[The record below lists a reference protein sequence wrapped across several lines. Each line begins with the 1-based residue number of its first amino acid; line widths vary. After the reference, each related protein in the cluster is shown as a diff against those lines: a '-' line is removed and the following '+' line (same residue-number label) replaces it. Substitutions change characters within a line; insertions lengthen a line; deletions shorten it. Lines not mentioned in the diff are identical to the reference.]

1 MLRQTFEQKLQTLQ
15 TEVLL
20 LGDMVD
26 TALGAAVEALT
37 RHDLT
42 GAGRLVADNCFITQK
57 RLAIEAEILSQIATQ
72 QPVAGDL
79 RLLVAA
85 LEIAAELERM
95 GSYAASIAQTTL
107 SQAHQPLPE
116 PFLSTLPAMGQK
128 AREMLR
134 QSLLA
139 LARRD
144 IMIARAIPKQDDE
157 VDRLYQEAHQALVVL
172 LKTDTQ
178 GAGQATALSRVA
190 HNLERTADRVLN
202 ICEWVIFA
210 ITGEMK
216 ELNGSAR

>member
-1 MLRQTFEQKLQTLQ
+1 MPRQTFEQKLQTLQ
-15 TEVLL
+15 EEVLL
-20 LGDMVD
+20 LGQMVD

-42 GAGRLVADNCFITQK
+42 SAGRLVADNCFITQK

-79 RLLVAA
+79 RMLVAE

-95 GSYAASIAQTTL
+95 GSYAASIAQATL
-107 SQAHQPLPE
+107 SQADKPLPE
-116 PFLSTLPAMGQK
+116 PFLSILPAMGQK
-128 AREMLR
+128 AGEMLR

-139 LARRD
+139 LAQRD
-144 IMIARAIPKQDDE
+144 IMVARAIPKQDDE

-172 LKTDTQ
+172 LKTDSQ

-190 HNLERTADRVLN
+190 HNLERTADRSIN

-210 ITGEMK
+210 MTGKMK
-216 ELNGSAR
+216 ELNGSAT

>member
-1 MLRQTFEQKLQTLQ
+1 LLRQTFEQKLQTLQ

-37 RHDLT
+37 RQDLAS
-42 GAGRLVADNCFITQK
+42 AGRLVADNCFIIQK
-57 RLAIEAEILSQIATQ
+57 RLAIEAETLSQIATQ

-79 RLLVAA
+79 RMLVAA

-107 SQAHQPLPE
+107 SQAHKPLPE
-116 PFLSTLPAMGQK
+116 PLLSILPAMGQK

-139 LARRD
+139 LEQRD
-144 IMIARAIPKQDDE
+144 ITVARAIPKQDDE
-157 VDRLYQEAHQALVVL
+157 VDRLYQEAHQAFVVL

-178 GAGQATALSRVA
+178 GAGQVTALSRVA
-190 HNLERTADRVLN
+190 HNLERTADRVIN
-202 ICEWVIFA
+202 ICEWAIFA

-216 ELNGSAR
+216 ELNSSAR